1 MKSTSEQTSGNVQT
15 ITSLP
20 KRRVA
25 AALALL
31 AFSAIPSRASL
42 LRVDIFKNT
51 VYSQTSGSA
60 PSSPIGY
67 FFNAGGTTNP
77 GDFDSAMVTYP
88 GPGSPQTLT
97 FSDTTNF
104 GFGSPLIGSLATF
117 NLDYPFGTYTVS
129 AKNSVTMA
137 TGSASMNYSQDA
149 YTSAVPALTPA
160 TFNGLQGLN
169 PINGFTINFNPFAP
183 NAAANF
189 GKTFFT
195 IFDST
200 NSAVFSRGFLDPT
213 TTSVFVPANTLQAN
227 ASYHFELD
235 FSDRIEGSSGN
246 VATEQGF
253 DLRTDGNFHTGATIA
268 TPEPASFTLLLA
280 GLAALAYMRR
290 SRVLAITFWKT
301 RSIF

>member
-1 MKSTSEQTSGNVQT
+1 
-15 ITSLP
+15 
-20 KRRVA
+20 
-25 AALALL
+25 
-31 AFSAIPSRASL
+31 
-42 LRVDIFKNT
+42 
-51 VYSQTSGSA
+51 
-60 PSSPIGY
+60 
-67 FFNAGGTTNP
+67 
-77 GDFDSAMVTYP
+77 
-88 GPGSPQTLT
+88 
-97 FSDTTNF
+97 
-104 GFGSPLIGSLATF
+104 
-117 NLDYPFGTYTVS
+117 
-129 AKNSVTMA
+129 MA

-149 YTSAVPALTPA
+149 YTSAVPALSAA

-169 PINGFTINFNPFAP
+169 PVNGFTINFNPFAP

-253 DLRTDGNFHTGATIA
+253 DLRTDGNFRTGATVA

-280 GLAALAYMRR
+280 GLAALAYLRR
-290 SRVLAITFWKT
+290 SRVLAITFCKT
-301 RSIF
+301 RSIILVR